1 MSSTMGSF
9 LFICLSLS
17 MLPGV
22 QSFIVIAALGVGA
35 AAMYAAPAVLA
46 GAGFTSA
53 GVAAGSLAAMIQTP
67 FTAVGSWFALFQSAG
82 VLGMAATTK
91 AAVGAVAGGITYVAS
106 YAVSGITYVV
116 SLFV

>member
-22 QSFIVIAALGVGA
+22 QGLGVVLTAAGVGA
-35 AAMYAAPAVLA
+35 AAVVAAPAVLA

-67 FTAVGSWFALFQSAG
+67 TTAAGTWFALSQSAG

-91 AAVGAVAGGITYVAS
+91 AAVGTAASGIFYVA
-106 YAVSGITYVV
+106 AI
-116 SLFV
+116 LF

>member
-1 MSSTMGSF
+1 MSSAMGF
-9 LFICLSLS
+9 ILFICLSLS

-22 QSFIVIAALGVGA
+22 QGLGEVIAAVGAGA
-35 AAMYAAPAVLA
+35 AAVVAAPAVLA

-53 GVAAGSLAAMIQTP
+53 GVAAGSVAAMIQTP
-67 FTAVGSWFALFQSAG
+67 ATAAGTWFALSQSAG

-106 YAVSGITYVV
+106 
-116 SLFV
+116 LFV

>member
-1 MSSTMGSF
+1 MSSTMGLI
-9 LFICLSLS
+9 LFICLSFS

-22 QSFIVIAALGVGA
+22 QGLVEVIAAVGVGA
-35 AAMYAAPAVLA
+35 AAVVAAPAVLA

-53 GVAAGSLAAMIQTP
+53 GVAAGSVAAMIQTP
-67 FTAVGSWFALFQSAG
+67 VTAAGSWFALSQSAG

-106 YAVSGITYVV
+106 
-116 SLFV
+116 LFV